1 MLSGTVPGTPAIAV
15 AELAT
20 EAVAGSAPSLDGW
33 AGGAYGASDEAA
45 GTADTIVFYTDIE
58 PPGTRPF
65 SGADGK
71 YSTANGLDA
80 TGNLPIAADTDATL
94 IASDDFPD
102 GPAIRDHE
110 AGMDGTVSVAGTF
123 DGAAG
128 AYVCAPAPGD
138 ACSSSLRPG
147 GGIALAGGAGWTF
160 VPDAGAMVASTDAEY
175 RWFGWWQ
182 RAAGGSYAVGAF
194 HGGTAGDPADFD
206 RFVELTS
213 TATYRGPAAG
223 RYVLDPPLGEAQA
236 GDFTARAELTVDFA
250 DTADAGSVT
259 GTVEAF
265 VAGGARVDW
274 SVALGTAALTAL
286 GGIDAG
292 TTAWT
297 IGARDGATAGSPA
310 WSGQFHD
317 VDSDR
322 VPQTATGSFTAS
334 YGDIGRMTGAF
345 GADRAP

>member
-1 MLSGTVPGTPAIAV
+1 M
-15 AELAT
+15 
-20 EAVAGSAPSLDGW
+20 
-33 AGGAYGASDEAA
+33 
-45 GTADTIVFYTDIE
+45 
-58 PPGTRPF
+58 
-65 SGADGK
+65 DGK
-71 YSTANGLDA
+71 YSTDNGLDA
-80 TGNLPIAADTDATL
+80 TGNLPIVAADHATL
-94 IASDDFPD
+94 IAAPDFPTGPGIRTHDAGTD
-102 GPAIRDHE
+102 G
-110 AGMDGTVSVAGTF
+110 MVSVAGTF

-128 AYVCAPAPGD
+128 RYVCDPTGD
-138 ACSSSLRPG
+138 ACTSSPRTG

-182 RAAGGSYAVGAF
+182 REAGGSTAIGAF
-194 HGGTAGDPADFD
+194 HGGTGGEATDFD

-223 RYVLDPPLGEAQA
+223 RYVLQPLLGEAQA

-259 GTVEAF
+259 GTVEDF

-274 SVALGTAALTAL
+274 SVALGTAALTA
-286 GGIDAG
+286 AG
-292 TTAWT
+292 AIAPGATSWT
-297 IGARDGATAGSPA
+297 IAGQEGAAAGSPA
-310 WSGQFHD
+310 WSGRFHD
-317 VDSDR
+317 VDADL